1 MNDSRFQTIQHE
13 TGKNEIQGIAPLR
26 LYTTS
31 GCHLCEQAEA
41 LLQGAGIPVETVEIV
56 DDEALLE
63 QYGVRIPVLQQ
74 RETGEELDWP
84 FDGVAI
90 QHLFQWR
97 KSSSDSLSL

>member
-1 MNDSRFQTIQHE
+1 MNDSRFPAIQHE
-13 TGKNEIQGIAPLR
+13 TGKNEIQDIPLLR

-63 QYGVRIPVLQQ
+63 QYGVRIPVLQH

-84 FDGVAI
+84 FDGTAI

-97 KSSSDSLSL
+97 KSSGDSLSL